1 MLAPKI
7 GAAESG
13 LSKFRSYVF
22 QPDGEE
28 LEMEIEG
35 EPSSANGYVAV
46 GFSEDPK
53 MGNDM
58 VVFCARFGDTVK
70 GGLARNVKPPRV
82 ENNTGVQTVVSATK
96 KGGLIRC
103 VIRQVKKPEDRPEL
117 FDLGGSYYILFAR
130 GPYVEKDG
138 KKPSEDG
145 DKGKD
150 SGRNIVPFIVFT
162 YKSVSFEEWST
173 CGTKKGCAFA
183 PEGCEKKND
192 CIFRFSYKPDGD
204 ELEMEIEGTPSSANG
219 YVAVGFS
226 EDQKMG
232 NDMVVFCARFN
243 NAVKG
248 GLARNVKPP
257 RVENNT
263 GVQTIVSA
271 TTQGDAIKC
280 VIRQVIKP
288 EDRPELFDLSLSY
301 YILFARGPY
310 VEKGKLFFS

>member
-1 MLAPKI
+1 MAKERYKITHRKAVTLAK
-7 GAAESG
+7 
-13 LSKFRSYVF
+13 KY
-22 QPDGEE
+22 
-28 LEMEIEG
+28 
-35 EPSSANGYVAV
+35 PSQ
-46 GFSEDPK
+46 
-53 MGNDM
+53 M
-58 VVFCARFGDTVK
+58 
-70 GGLARNVKPPRV
+70 
-82 ENNTGVQTVVSATK
+82 
-96 KGGLIRC
+96 
-103 VIRQVKKPEDRPEL
+103 RP
-117 FDLGGSYYILFAR
+117 AM
-130 GPYVEKDG
+130 
-138 KKPSEDG
+138 
-145 DKGKD
+145 
-150 SGRNIVPFIVFT
+150 
-162 YKSVSFEEWST
+162 
-173 CGTKKGCAFA
+173 A
-183 PEGCEKKND
+183 PMPLKVM
-192 CIFRFSYKPDGD
+192 PDGD

-248 GLARNVKPP
+248 GLARNVRPP

-310 VEKGKLFFS
+310 VEKDGRAEIQNHTPQGRYVGKEVSLADVTGRGTNTTGDGDEPKPESTLYGLAMKKHSVKARDPAKWWEIGWGCQKSELGTLRFRIFMILGK